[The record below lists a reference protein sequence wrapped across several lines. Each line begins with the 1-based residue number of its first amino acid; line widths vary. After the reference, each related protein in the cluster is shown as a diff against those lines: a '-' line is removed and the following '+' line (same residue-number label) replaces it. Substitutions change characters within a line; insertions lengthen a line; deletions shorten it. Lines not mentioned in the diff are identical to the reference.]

1 MLDKKADPKDNT
13 LYNYIYM
20 KSAQNVSLL
29 ERKGGL
35 GLPGAGVGM
44 GVNSVWAPD
53 TSYSAEGT
61 VQNCG
66 AGASSGLVN

>member
-1 MLDKKADPKDNT
+1 
-13 LYNYIYM
+13 M

-29 ERKGGL
+29 EQQGGP

-44 GVNSVWAPD
+44 GVNCVWAPD
-53 TSYSAEGT
+53 TSYSAEGR

-66 AGASSGLVN
+66 AGASSSLVNYESSSCVLPTSRLYDV

>member
-1 MLDKKADPKDNT
+1 
-13 LYNYIYM
+13 M

-66 AGASSGLVN
+66 AGASSVLVN